1 MFKRYDFVVINR
13 TLWPKYSIISTALL
27 NLLEKKLNSNTKVA
41 LVAQCNNHNKADLHK
56 SKRSIGI
63 KFFLAKAFSN
73 SSSSLMIRIFDSL
86 FFMLWVSILLII
98 TRPKNVY
105 ISTDPPLIVPFIVAL
120 YSKFSSSKFIYHVQ
134 DIHPEATNL
143 FVNINIFL
151 LNILKK
157 IDNFTLCRASKII
170 TLNEEMKLQIILRS
184 KTKKEIKII
193 SNPSVPHNSLKLIK
207 KKKGFFFTGN
217 LGRFQRIPLLLDAI
231 NEYSKKGG
239 ILKFIFIGG
248 GIYANKILEQSKN
261 NPLVKY
267 FKKMP
272 FLKAKNIAENYEWA
286 LAPIDDQITKFAFP
300 SKLSTYACTGAKILA
315 ICGEQTS
322 VAQWTQDNR
331 LGVAVKPKIED
342 LVEIFFQIEKQTLQD
357 TFIDLERYQL
367 KKDLSLDKFVNNLE
381 NLFS

>member
-207 KKKGFFFTGN
+207 KKKDFS
-217 LGRFQRIPLLLDAI
+217 LLVILDVFR
-231 NEYSKKGG
+231 EFHY
-239 ILKFIFIGG
+239 
-248 GIYANKILEQSKN
+248 Y
-261 NPLVKY
+261 
-267 FKKMP
+267 
-272 FLKAKNIAENYEWA
+272 
-286 LAPIDDQITKFAFP
+286 
-300 SKLSTYACTGAKILA
+300 
-315 ICGEQTS
+315 
-322 VAQWTQDNR
+322 
-331 LGVAVKPKIED
+331 
-342 LVEIFFQIEKQTLQD
+342 
-357 TFIDLERYQL
+357 
-367 KKDLSLDKFVNNLE
+367 
-381 NLFS
+381 

>member
-207 KKKGFFFTGN
+207 KKGFFFTGN

-272 FLKAKNIAENYEWA
+272 FLKAKIIAENYEWA

>member
-207 KKKGFFFTGN
+207 KKGFFFTGN
-217 LGRFQRIPLLLDAI
+217 HGRFQRIPLLLDAI

-272 FLKAKNIAENYEWA
+272 FLKAKIIAENYEWA

>member
-98 TRPKNVY
+98 TRPQNVY
-105 ISTDPPLIVPFIVAL
+105 ISTDPPLIVPFMVAL
-120 YSKFSSSKFIYHVQ
+120 YSKLSSSKFIYHVQ

-207 KKKGFFFTGN
+207 KKGFFFTGN

-272 FLKAKNIAENYEWA
+272 FLKAKIIAENYEWA

-342 LVEIFFQIEKQTLQD
+342 LVEIFFQMEKQTLQD

>member
-105 ISTDPPLIVPFIVAL
+105 ISTDPPLIVPSIVAL